1 MNIFKFEI
9 NKQWFSTLIW
19 GIGIIFGILLYI
31 AFFPTMA
38 EDPETMTTIMKN
50 FPDEFL
56 AFFGINGDLPFNSV
70 LGYYALTMQFVC
82 IAYAIHA
89 VYLGLSILSVE
100 ERELTAD
107 FLLSKPISRQKIF
120 LNKLLASLTH
130 VFILWIIICGGSL
143 ISLTLFRAGQTID
156 YSAMMT
162 YLFSILLFQLS
173 FFSIG
178 LLASLIIPK
187 LDNVIVYAVG
197 IGFGFFIINSLG
209 EMLSMHWVNFLSPF
223 GHFNSNDI
231 IVYGFDVWLT
241 LINVLITVSCITGAY
256 ILYQNKDIHSV

>member
-1 MNIFKFEI
+1 MNIYKFEV
-9 NKQWFSTLIW
+9 NKQWISTLLW
-19 GIGIIFGILLYI
+19 GAGIIAGMLMYI

-38 EDPETMTTIMKN
+38 EDPEMMTSIMDN

-89 VYLGLSILSVE
+89 VYLGLSIISIE

-107 FLLSKPISRQKIF
+107 FLLTKPISRQRIFFNKI
-120 LNKLLASLTH
+120 LSSITH
-130 VFILWIIICGGSL
+130 IIILWLIICGGSL

-156 YSAMMT
+156 YSAMLI
-162 YLFSILLFQLS
+162 YLISILLFQLS

-178 LLASLIIPK
+178 LLASLLLPK
-187 LDNVIVYAVG
+187 LDNVIVYAVV
-197 IGFGFFIINSLG
+197 IGFGFFIITSLG
-209 EMLSMHWVNFLSPF
+209 EMLSMDWVSYLSPF
-223 GHFNSNDI
+223 GHFNSNDVLVDGLNVGLTSINI
-231 IVYGFDVWLT
+231 IITIGC
-241 LINVLITVSCITGAY
+241 LIGAF
-256 ILYQNKDIHSV
+256 ILYQNKDVHSV